1 VASALG
7 SIVTPESERQ
17 GEFVS
22 NTAAAT
28 DGAAEPVVDPRPPLR
43 HRGALRA
50 AAFAV
55 AGLLG
60 GILIAVMVLGA
71 GSSRLVAPNPRG
83 ARVPAAQQGPPDGFA
98 PLSNQAGPVPLAQH
112 VPPVEVA
119 VPAIAVRSALVGL
132 RLNADG
138 TLQVPGDYA
147 RAGWYSQ
154 GPAPGDAGQ
163 PAVIV
168 GHVDSTKGP
177 AIFFRL
183 RQLRAGD
190 AVLIRRADGSAVRFV
205 VYRTTQYPKDN
216 FPAGQVYAPTP
227 DAELRLIT
235 CTGTFNRAAGS
246 YLDNFVVYAK
256 QQPAGAKST
265 Q

>member
-1 VASALG
+1 V
-7 SIVTPESERQ
+7 
-17 GEFVS
+17 
-22 NTAAAT
+22 
-28 DGAAEPVVDPRPPLR
+28 
-43 HRGALRA
+43 RA
-50 AAFAV
+50 AVFVV
-55 AGLLG
+55 AGLLA
-60 GILIAVMVLGA
+60 GILAAVLVLG
-71 GSSRLVAPNPRG
+71 GNSSHLVAPNSSG
-83 ARVPAAQQGPPDGFA
+83 ARVPAAQQGPVPEGFA
-98 PLSNQAGPVPLAQH
+98 PQPSIPAGPAPLAQH

-132 RLNADG
+132 RLNTDG
-138 TLQVPGDYA
+138 TLQVPADYA
-147 RAGWYSQ
+147 KAGWYSQ

-168 GHVDSTKGP
+168 GHVDSTNGP

-205 VYRTTQYPKDN
+205 VYRTTQYPKDS
-216 FPAGQVYAPTP
+216 FPAGQVYASTP

>member
-1 VASALG
+1 M
-7 SIVTPESERQ
+7 TT
-17 GEFVS
+17 
-22 NTAAAT
+22 TAAGQT
-28 DGAAEPVVDPRPPLR
+28 DGAGDPVVDADARLR
-43 HRGALRA
+43 RRGAVRA
-50 AAFAV
+50 AVFV
-55 AGLLG
+55 VTGLLA
-60 GILIAVMVLGA
+60 GILAAVLVLG
-71 GSSRLVAPNPRG
+71 GNSSHLAAPNPSA
-83 ARVPAAQQGPPDGFA
+83 ARVPAAQQGPVPEGFA
-98 PLSNQAGPVPLAQH
+98 PPVTPARSVPLAQH
-112 VPPVEVA
+112 IPPVEVA

-132 RLNADG
+132 RLNTDG
-138 TLQVPGDYA
+138 TLQVPTDYA
-147 RAGWYSQ
+147 TAGWYSQ

-168 GHVDSTKGP
+168 GHVDSTNGP

-190 AVLIRRADGSAVRFV
+190 AVLIRRADGNAVRFV
-205 VYRTTQYPKDN
+205 VYRTTQYAKDN
-216 FPAGQVYAPTP
+216 FPAAQVYAPTP

-256 QQPAGAKST
+256 QQPAGGKST